1 MLEDHKTDKPARIT
15 YYLMH
20 IINIIMIF
28 SPFDRPFVLSMTNL
42 TLSHC
47 EVGCQ
52 EKELLK
58 LAI

>member
-1 MLEDHKTDKPARIT
+1 MLEDHKTDKPAHIT

-20 IINIIMIF
+20 IKNIIMIF
-28 SPFDRPFVLSMTNL
+28 SPFDMPFVLSMTNL

-52 EKELLK
+52 EKE
-58 LAI
+58 